1 MCACL
6 WTYIVSICV
15 YVYMYVGG
23 VFAYPYV
30 CFTCGICVYVY
41 VNVYV
46 YMHVYLCIYVTSCW
60 VGEAGLLQQNN
71 SSFRFG
77 RKHHCVWIPS
87 YMLTLYSIQ
96 CTSYPSSNIEESDKF
111 LITSAVYW
119 ISILI
124 QEHVSEW
131 SDMTDHQRW
140 IWWKVPL
147 RCQATERMI
156 CPFIQS

>member
-1 MCACL
+1 MLACGRILCLYVCMYICMWVVFVCLPVCLFYMWHMCICICQRL
-6 WTYIVSICV
+6 CV
-15 YVYMYVGG
+15 YAC
-23 VFAYPYV
+23 VF
-30 CFTCGICVYVY
+30 
-41 VNVYV
+41 
-46 YMHVYLCIYVTSCW
+46 VYLCDFMQGGGGRLITTK
-60 VGEAGLLQQNN
+60 
-71 SSFRFG
+71 RFG
-77 RKHHCVWIPS
+77 RKHQCVWIPR

-111 LITSAVYW
+111 LITLAVYW